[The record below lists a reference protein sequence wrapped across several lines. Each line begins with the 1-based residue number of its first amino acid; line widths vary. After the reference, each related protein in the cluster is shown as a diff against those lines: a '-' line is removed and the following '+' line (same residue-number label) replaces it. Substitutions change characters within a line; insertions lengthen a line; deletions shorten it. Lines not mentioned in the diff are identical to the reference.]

1 MNPFEKVS
9 AAQKAKED
17 LITFYK
23 QTGKLDELK
32 ELEKAYGLS
41 SLGDEYY
48 EKLASIDREMLE
60 KTMRKIE
67 NIFAPPYQ
75 RSLDSKGLAPTEL
88 KILTD
93 ALYVV
98 VQNQGAG
105 STGAAVIKNKLE
117 TGQILEPAD
126 IELLKTSMK
135 DFWEYV

>member
-1 MNPFEKVS
+1 MNPFEKINPAERS
-9 AAQKAKED
+9 LKD
-17 LITFYK
+17 LMAFYK

-60 KTMRKIE
+60 KTMRKIK

-75 RSLDSKGLAPTEL
+75 RNLDSKGLAPNEL

-93 ALYVV
+93 ALYIV
-98 VQNQGAG
+98 VQNQGTG
-105 STGAAVIKNKLE
+105 SAGAATIKNKLAG
-117 TGQILEPAD
+117 GQILELAD
-126 IELLKTSMK
+126 IESLKTSME
-135 DFWEYV
+135 DFWKYV